1 MDKGIR
7 QPFDVPGAG
16 AGPDGLAAAAG
27 PAECGVCGQNRQ
39 RQREPSGGGLA
50 TRSLETDSTT
60 RADQRGRAPSEPQT

>member
-7 QPFDVPGAG
+7 QPFDVPVVG

-27 PAECGVCGQNRQ
+27 PAECGVCVRIVND
-39 RQREPSGGGLA
+39 SASLGGRMWRAESRDGL
-50 TRSLETDSTT
+50 TT